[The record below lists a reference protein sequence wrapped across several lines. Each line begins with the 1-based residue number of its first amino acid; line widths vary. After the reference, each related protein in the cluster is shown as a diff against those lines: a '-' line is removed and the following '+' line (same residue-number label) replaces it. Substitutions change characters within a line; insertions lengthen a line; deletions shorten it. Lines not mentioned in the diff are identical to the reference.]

1 MGSETQDPV
10 PKIQDRC
17 RTWDPKPKTLKLEHE
32 ASDSRSWTL
41 VICGLEI
48 QKFNQDPKKSP

>member
-10 PKIQDRC
+10 PKIQVRC

-32 ASDSRSWTL
+32 ARTQDPGHLRY
-41 VICGLEI
+41 VGLEI